1 MTVENRRQL
10 SPLRNTTLAEDSEAL
25 ALEQAEHF
33 GIDPTS
39 EFGVALITLARDL
52 YQANHA
58 THALWKI
65 TLDGLADIDRGDR
78 IAWFNAKRFISFQLA
93 KILDSMQ
100 NPLRASYQSITTDYP
115 GFASKGAYPIFDN
128 VAAIFSA
135 TPVITRTATYL
146 FACTEWVEDA
156 FRGRELL
163 HDIYSRLMNPTSVSL
178 ANHIVDLEC
187 GAEANQYMAWNFN
200 SGMAAIDGILSHLV
214 GRDDIILS
222 SRNIYGGSYQLLH
235 SWTQS

>member
-1 MTVENRRQL
+1 MCIR
-10 SPLRNTTLAEDSEAL
+10 DS
-25 ALEQAEHF
+25 
-33 GIDPTS
+33 
-39 EFGVALITLARDL
+39 
-52 YQANHA
+52 
-58 THALWKI
+58 
-65 TLDGLADIDRGDR
+65 
-78 IAWFNAKRFISFQLA
+78 
-93 KILDSMQ
+93 
-100 NPLRASYQSITTDYP
+100 
-115 GFASKGAYPIFDN
+115 
-128 VAAIFSA
+128 
-135 TPVITRTATYL
+135 
-146 FACTEWVEDA
+146 ACTEWVEDA

-235 SWTQS
+235 DWYAKSAKLGVALYWFDGYDQKAFSIALEEVKKNEEERLKLGRKILIYLESPCNPHGYVLDVGGISRVAHQAVSYTHLTLPTNREV